1 MIKKIVASIILILA
15 LCGVP
20 FTLFAQGVKCT
31 ISGKVID
38 QQNSPVAYA
47 SVAIYQDK
55 TPIAGVV
62 TDREV
67 GAFVERLRSSEHW
80 DNTLVVIISDHGRP
94 SESETASSPE
104 RHHIPM
110 LWVGGA
116 VNEAMEI
123 TDYISQTDL
132 AATLLSQLGID
143 HSDFIFS
150 RDISSAATSRF
161 GYWTFN
167 NGFGVI
173 DSCGVTIYDHTM
185 RKVVQNDNSDTTL
198 LHNGKAILQ
207 RTFMEINR
215 LK

>member
-1 MIKKIVASIILILA
+1 MIKKIVVSIILILA

-31 ISGKVID
+31 ISGKV
-38 QQNSPVAYA
+38 
-47 SVAIYQDK
+47 
-55 TPIAGVV
+55 
-62 TDREV
+62 
-67 GAFVERLRSSEHW
+67 
-80 DNTLVVIISDHGRP
+80 
-94 SESETASSPE
+94 
-104 RHHIPM
+104 
-110 LWVGGA
+110 
-116 VNEAMEI
+116 
-123 TDYISQTDL
+123 
-132 AATLLSQLGID
+132 ID

-185 RKVVQNDNSDTTL
+185 RKVVQNDNSDTTR

>member
-1 MIKKIVASIILILA
+1 MLA

-47 SVAIYQDK
+47 SVAIYEDK
-55 TPIAGVV
+55 TPIAGVI
-62 TDREV
+62 TDSEV

-110 LWVGGA
+110 GGRCCERGYGD
-116 VNEAMEI
+116 NRLH
-123 TDYISQTDL
+123 L
-132 AATLLSQLGID
+132 ADRPS
-143 HSDFIFS
+143 
-150 RDISSAATSRF
+150 
-161 GYWTFN
+161 
-167 NGFGVI
+167 
-173 DSCGVTIYDHTM
+173 
-185 RKVVQNDNSDTTL
+185 SDTPL
-198 LHNGKAILQ
+198 AVGHRPQRLHI
-207 RTFMEINR
+207 
-215 LK
+215 